1 MLVNEILE
9 EFKNRYLN
17 SKNNNYIICGLEDTD
32 ILNEIPEQCNI
43 NESDHY
49 HDIKVAQNI
58 KIDLNKIEVKDILSY
73 TLEILKCKGIIPQ
86 TEKLEFNNKF
96 DLLRLQGILRKH
108 GIVVQFV
115 FYNLEGLT
123 IEDQMLFNE
132 IYYFNSVYFTA
143 NAFIK
148 NYNFQTYFLT
158 GDRVL
163 DSRENYTKLKISEF
177 GSGTIAESVGP
188 IKKIGKK
195 RN

>member
-96 DLLRLQGILRKH
+96 DLLRLQGILREH